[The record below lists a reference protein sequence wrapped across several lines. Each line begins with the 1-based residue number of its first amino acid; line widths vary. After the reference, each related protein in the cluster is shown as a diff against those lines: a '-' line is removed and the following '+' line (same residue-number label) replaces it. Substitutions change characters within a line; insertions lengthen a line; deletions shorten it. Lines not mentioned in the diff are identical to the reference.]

1 MLSAIKTWMPTDD
14 PPKSYAG
21 ALIHEY
27 TEDQFLENLEAARNF
42 KHKRNLMYIASLT
55 TKNMQ
60 LYKKED
66 ITIDVPAIL
75 SIDDFDLA
83 ILVREPY
90 AQHCVSQ
97 ESSKDDELR

>member
-1 MLSAIKTWMPTDD
+1 MPTDD
-14 PPKSYAG
+14 HPKSYAG

-27 TEDQFLENLEAARNF
+27 KDKHQFLKDLEAARDF

-60 LYKKED
+60 LYEKEA
-66 ITIDVPAIL
+66 ITIDVAAKL

-83 ILVREPY
+83 ILVRKPY

-97 ESSKDDELR
+97 QSSKNDELR